1 MCALLDSRAFGGEY
15 VYQDHVEDPTALT
28 PVEKRGDVWVKRDD
42 KFIVGG
48 VPGGKVR
55 TCWHLAQGAKGLVTA
70 GSRSSPQ
77 VNIVAHIAKKLG
89 IPCRVHTPEGQ
100 LSPEV
105 LAAKQAGAEV
115 IQHRAGYNN
124 VIIARAREDAKKQG
138 WREIPFGMD
147 CWEAVMQT
155 RGQVKNLPREAKRI
169 VIPVGSAM
177 SLSGLLHGLLDI
189 GWDVPVLGVVV
200 GADPTDRL
208 NRYAPRVYESD
219 YDDAF
224 FEPDL
229 PVNARD
235 RGWGDMVTLERSPL
249 DYHQSFKKPYWRGIA
264 LDPIYEA
271 KALPFIEPGDLF
283 WVIGVRQTHMQPDTN
298 DDA

>member
-1 MCALLDSRAFGGEY
+1 M
-15 VYQDHVEDPTALT
+15 DPKALT

-89 IPCRVHTPEGQ
+89 IPCRVHTPEGS

-105 LAAKQAGAEV
+105 LAAKAAGADV
-115 IQHRAGYNN
+115 VQHRAGYNS
-124 VIIARAREDAKKQG
+124 VIISRAREDAKRLG
-138 WREIPFGMD
+138 WVDIPFGMD
-147 CWEAVMQT
+147 CWEAVQQT
-155 RGQVKNLPREAKRI
+155 RGQVANLPREAKRI

-177 SLSGLLHGLLDI
+177 SLSGLLHGLLDV

-200 GADPTDRL
+200 GAEPYDRL
-208 NRYAPRVYESD
+208 GRYAPKRLEYSSLFGGEE
-219 YDDAF
+219 A
-224 FEPDL
+224 
-229 PVNARD
+229 VNARD
-235 RGWGDMVTLERSPL
+235 KDWSEMVTLVRSPL
-249 DYHQSFKKPYWRGIA
+249 DYHQPYKDPYWRGLA

-271 KALPFIEPGDLF
+271 KSIPFIEPSDVF
-283 WVIGVRQTHMQPDTN
+283 WVIGVRQTFMQADKTN
-298 DDA
+298 G